1 MAWLQQL
8 QTDPALQ
15 GKLDWAAVTQAH
27 ERWDY
32 EQQGLTPEG
41 AALVTLATAYFTAGA
56 ASGVGAAAGASA
68 GSAAT
73 AAGASSAVAAATGSV
88 VSGAVAAGVT
98 TLASQAAVAL
108 INNKGDIGAALHEL
122 GSSANVKSL
131 LAGIVTGGV
140 LGGLNLNP
148 TGSATPSAGA
158 SKFVEQLGTQ
168 LKAGAAKAV
177 IDTAINGGSLEDS
190 LQRAIKGALLDTLAA
205 QAANA
210 IGDAGGNAIGDAS
223 GDSSL
228 GASIGEAKLGAFA
241 NKVAH
246 AVAGCAIGAASTDN
260 SSGCSAGAL
269 GGALGELSAEL
280 YGARPDTVPFASM
293 LSAIGAAVAGQDVNV
308 AAAAGG
314 NAAANNF
321 LKHTQAALMQQEL
334 DACRTKASGC
344 TDDQV
349 VAIFGK
355 FRDASNQN
363 IEAVQAC
370 IKAGNVA
377 CVQSL
382 EAQAASASE
391 VSDALPLGYGKL
403 ESELVA
409 RQENVNNHGSFNPYS
424 VFGTDAQQ
432 AQEVAIFR
440 SDNCA
445 NLSAAACD
453 SLVQQALDDRME
465 RFAVLTAVGAIVPG
479 AGMGLRRLTLPKS
492 PGGNY
497 AASPRQSQGQFN
509 DSLPIQRI
517 VYNGVELEPSLP
529 PPAAGYGYAPSSL
542 KGATTSNLANSHVSG
557 FLAEIRLANEIAAQ
571 GRSGRF
577 APTARRARS

>member
-1 MAWLQQL
+1 M
-8 QTDPALQ
+8 
-15 GKLDWAAVTQAH
+15 
-27 ERWDY
+27 
-32 EQQGLTPEG
+32 
-41 AALVTLATAYFTAGA
+41 
-56 ASGVGAAAGASA
+56 
-68 GSAAT
+68 
-73 AAGASSAVAAATGSV
+73 
-88 VSGAVAAGVT
+88 
-98 TLASQAAVAL
+98 
-108 INNKGDIGAALHEL
+108 
-122 GSSANVKSL
+122 
-131 LAGIVTGGV
+131 
-140 LGGLNLNP
+140 
-148 TGSATPSAGA
+148 
-158 SKFVEQLGTQ
+158 
-168 LKAGAAKAV
+168 
-177 IDTAINGGSLEDS
+177 
-190 LQRAIKGALLDTLAA
+190 
-205 QAANA
+205 
-210 IGDAGGNAIGDAS
+210 
-223 GDSSL
+223 
-228 GASIGEAKLGAFA
+228 
-241 NKVAH
+241 
-246 AVAGCAIGAASTDN
+246 
-260 SSGCSAGAL
+260 
-269 GGALGELSAEL
+269 
-280 YGARPDTVPFASM
+280 YGARPDTGPFASM

-321 LKHTQAALMQQEL
+321 LNHTQAALMQQEL

-409 RQENVNNHGSFNPYS
+409 RQDNVNNHGSFNPYS

-571 GRSGRF
+571 GQVVVKWGGAIGTRGNDLISINPATGEVALWDSKYRSATTSIQQSPTF
-577 APTARRARS
+577 ANSRTRDGAIEEALDAVNEAQLPADIRATAIKNLTDGTFTTNTAGAGGVKNSVQVRYCGHKPC